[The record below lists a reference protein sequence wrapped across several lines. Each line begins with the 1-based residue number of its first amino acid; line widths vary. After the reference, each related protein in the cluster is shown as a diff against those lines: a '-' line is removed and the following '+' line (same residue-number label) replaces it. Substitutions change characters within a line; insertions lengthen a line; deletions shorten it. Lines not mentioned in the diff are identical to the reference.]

1 MKRSSFAALVALIFV
16 LPGLLLF
23 GACSEP
29 DEGAGPKAAI
39 IDQLYSLHPN
49 QEFTA
54 QMTELLESHGFTVD
68 LYQGKQVDVKF
79 YKELPEY
86 GYQLIIFRAHS
97 GGMAL
102 PTASGVMLKGATYL
116 FTDEAYTEQKYV
128 IEQLDDQL
136 LPAQITKDYPNVFAI
151 NSKFIT
157 ESMKGTF
164 NNTAIIMMGCS
175 TTYLDDLAFS
185 FFGKGASVYLGW
197 DGLVGAGYVDEAT
210 IYLAQRLLTDSLTIQ
225 EAAASTITEKGADQ
239 HFGAVLRYYPQK
251 TGPNTVQELITG
263 KGAK

>member
-1 MKRSSFAALVALIFV
+1 MKQSLFVALVMAIFI

-49 QEFTA
+49 QEFIA
-54 QMTELLESHGFTVD
+54 QMTELLEDSGFTVD

-79 YKELPEY
+79 YKELPKH
-86 GYQLIIFRAHS
+86 GYRLIIFRAHS

-102 PTASGVMLKGATYL
+102 PTTSGAMVKGATYL
-116 FTDEAYTEQKYV
+116 FTDEAYTERKYV

-136 LPAQITKDYPNVFAI
+136 LPAEITKDYPNVFAI

-157 ESMKGTF
+157 ESMKDTF
-164 NNTAIIMMGCS
+164 NNAVIIMMGCS
-175 TTYLDDLAFS
+175 TTYLDDLAFA

-197 DGLVGAGYVDEAT
+197 DGLVGTGYVDEAT
-210 IYLAQRLLTDSLTIQ
+210 IYLVQRLLVDSLTIQ
-225 EAAASTITEKGADQ
+225 GAAASTMTEKGPDPN
-239 HFGAVLRYYPQK
+239 FGAVLRYYPQK
-251 TGPNTVQELITG
+251 VSANTVQELITG
-263 KGAK
+263 KNEE